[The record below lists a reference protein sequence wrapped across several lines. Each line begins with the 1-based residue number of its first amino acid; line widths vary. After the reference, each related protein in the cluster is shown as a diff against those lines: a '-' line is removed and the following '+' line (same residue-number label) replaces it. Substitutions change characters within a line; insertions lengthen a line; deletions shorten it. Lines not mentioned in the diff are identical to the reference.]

1 MHLPRS
7 KKEFEEQME
16 EIRLKLLESDS
27 VLNKLRELSF
37 GIKDI
42 ENVLDIRKYDEITK
56 DFHPIQFYLAFK
68 KRLDVFDMFF
78 SVEMIREETYEE
90 YISEYVVDEEIEG
103 DAPSSRLAYEI
114 EKNNRINIELHGVS
128 KFLHDLIYGDAISI
142 RSDDIK
148 YGFGWES
155 KLPIRIFD
163 MSNVAFINRYC
174 GFLGGMTNPEYNQI
188 IFKAIEKDSS
198 IEDVHALSSIPKGYG
213 WPNEMYSSEKKIW
226 AEIDLN
232 TPDEILIDTFKNWIF
247 EARKV
252 YGSLVNV
259 EVEEKIKSSI
269 KTSTL
274 KKWLSMRVLAY
285 FDFKILCLFFDILP
299 TFKNIG
305 DVIFF
310 DEYNVDTT
318 EKARKTLVPMAE
330 EILTDKYLDNLI
342 QKITAETI

>member
-7 KKEFEEQME
+7 KKEFEDQME

-42 ENVLDIRKYDEITK
+42 EKVLDINKYDEVTK
-56 DFHPIQFYLAFK
+56 DFHPIQFYVAFK
-68 KRLDVFDMFF
+68 KRLDIFEMFF
-78 SVEMIREETYEE
+78 SVEMIRMETHEE
-90 YISEYVVDEEIEG
+90 YVNEYVIDEEIEN
-103 DAPSSRLAYEI
+103 DTPSSPLIYEI
-114 EKNNRINIELHGVS
+114 EKISRINFELKDAS
-128 KFLHDLIYGDAISI
+128 KFFNDLIYGDAISI
-142 RSDDIK
+142 RKEDIK
-148 YGFGWES
+148 YGFGWEH
-155 KLPIRIFD
+155 KVPIKIFD
-163 MSNVAFINRYC
+163 MSHVAFINRY
-174 GFLGGMTNPEYNQI
+174 GGVMGGMRNSEYNQI

-198 IEDVHALSSIPKGYG
+198 LDDVNALNSIPKGYG
-213 WPNEMYSSEKKIW
+213 WPAELFSSEKKIW

-247 EARKV
+247 EARKI
-252 YGSLVNV
+252 YGSLINV

-285 FDFKILCLFFDILP
+285 FDFKILCLFFDIAP

-305 DVIFF
+305 DIIFF
-310 DEYNVDTT
+310 DEFNVDTT

-342 QKITAETI
+342 QKITAEAM